1 MPYKFKGKRDCT
13 QSDGS
18 KGKYQTVKKNGS
30 KRCYKSEKQYKAAQA
45 YAHEED
51 LPEDDEILREYIR
64 FFLNESRFKQMSKSK
79 FTDLR
84 QALADSSFL
93 DADPEGDLDDEDWS
107 SEAATVLRDDLNDY
121 FDSKFEPG
129 YITCIVK
136 VDMMGEMSMPTK
148 DDVLKGATYYFEDG
162 LHFIEMVLMSI
173 DDGSTIGNV
182 KGASQKV
189 YEVVM
194 HELLHMQ
201 QFLKFS
207 RGAPSGQK
215 WKEFMSEY
223 EKLGGSS
230 GMGGDYFFFDQP
242 DGASELETFSFQM
255 ANELVDALGKDDA
268 VKALIARDIET
279 IQKSSRSY
287 RDIEN
292 RSNVDRPEMMDMFK
306 RAKQYAKRM

>member
-1 MPYKFKGKRDCT
+1 MPYKFKGKRNCT

-18 KGKYQTVKKNGS
+18 KGKYQTVKKDGS

-45 YAHEED
+45 YAHEDDHNEED
-51 LPEDDEILREYIR
+51 TLREYVR
-64 FFLNESRFKQMSKSK
+64 FFLRESRFKQMSKSK
-79 FTDLR
+79 FTELR
-84 QALADSSFL
+84 QALANSSFL

-107 SEAATVLRDDLNDY
+107 SEAAKVLRDDLNDY

-136 VDMMGEMSMPTK
+136 VDMMGEMSTPSK
-148 DDVLKGATYYFEDG
+148 DDVLKGATYYFDGG
-162 LHFIEMVLMSI
+162 LHFIEMMLMSI
-173 DDGSTIGNV
+173 DDGSSIGNI

-189 YEVVM
+189 YEVLM

-207 RGAPSGQK
+207 KGDPTDEK
-215 WKEFMSEY
+215 WVQFMSEY
-223 EKLGGSS
+223 EGRGGST
-230 GMGGDYFFFDQP
+230 GMGEDYFFFDQP

-255 ANELVDALGKDDA
+255 ANELVDALGKDA
-268 VKALIARDIET
+268 AIKALVSKDRKI
-279 IQKSSRSY
+279 IQQSSASY

-292 RSNVDRPEMMDMFK
+292 RSNIDRPEIIDMFK